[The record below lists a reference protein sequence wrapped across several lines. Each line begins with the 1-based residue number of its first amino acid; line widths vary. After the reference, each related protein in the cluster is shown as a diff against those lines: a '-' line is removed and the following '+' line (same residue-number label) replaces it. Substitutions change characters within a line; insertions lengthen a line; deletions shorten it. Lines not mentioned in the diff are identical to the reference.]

1 MQREDGLC
9 QILFKCNSKLGYI
22 LVLIFSVIKIKWG
35 IMFK

>member
-9 QILFKCNSKLGYI
+9 QISFKCDSKLGYI

-35 IMFK
+35 INFK